1 MDQLARGV
9 DITKQNVVDGMTRRL
24 TKRATVE
31 YTGDV
36 VVGSPLIEKT
46 RSNGVDD
53 NNGVVAVVGDIV
65 YETNEC

>member
-24 TKRATVE
+24 TERATIE

-36 VVGSPLIEKT
+36 IVGSPLIEKT
-46 RSNGVDD
+46 RSNGVDH
-53 NNGVVAVVGDIV
+53 NNSVVAVVGDIV
-65 YETNEC
+65 YKTDER